1 MLKKLL
7 WKSGINRENTRY
19 TTEGG
24 WYDGDKI
31 RFRQGTPQVIG
42 GWEQISS
49 SRFLGICR
57 SLWSWA
63 TLSGSDYIGVGTN
76 VKFYVSRGGLYYDIT
91 PIADAI
97 NLTNPFTASTNS
109 SIVTVTD
116 ATHAFADGD
125 YVTYYGA
132 TGLGGAITAAVLN
145 QEYRITY
152 VDATHYT
159 IDTGVLATSSDT
171 GHGGTV
177 RALYQIQAGAA
188 INLPLV
194 GWGAGY
200 WSYGTWGNGG
210 TSTQQLRLWSQTN
223 FGGDLIFGPRGG
235 GIYYW
240 NSSFDVTP
248 PAFTVT
254 IASPAVATSGN
265 AVYEGQPIQI
275 LSTGALPTGLSIGTT
290 YYARNVSGAGTS
302 FNLSATATGAL
313 INTSGSQSG
322 THTISI
328 RALNLSALPGA
339 SDVPTIQNYTFVSDV
354 SRFVFAL
361 GCNDYGST
369 VQDPMLI
376 RWSDQEDAAMW
387 TPSATNQ
394 AGSIRVTH
402 GSEII
407 TAIQTRQEIIVFTDA
422 ALYSLQY
429 LGPPY
434 VWGTQLMG
442 DNISIASQNAVS
454 QAANVVYW
462 MGVDKFYKY
471 DGRAQTLRCDLKEY
485 IFNDINRDEFAQVF
499 SGTNEGFNEV
509 WWFYCTENSTTIDR
523 YVVYNYLEDI
533 WYYGSMARTAWLD
546 SGLYPTAATYTLN
559 LVNHEYGLNNNETGT
574 AVPINSY
581 ITTSEFD
588 IDDGHNFAFIRRIL
602 PDITFRGS
610 TAESPSATMSVIPL
624 NNSGSG
630 YTTPPSVGG
639 VDNAAITRTATV
651 PIEQFTGQV
660 FIRVRGRQFSFKIE
674 SNQLD
679 TTWQLGAPRI
689 DYMLDGRRS
698 T

>member
-1 MLKKLL
+1 
-7 WKSGINRENTRY
+7 
-19 TTEGG
+19 
-24 WYDGDKI
+24 
-31 RFRQGTPQVIG
+31 
-42 GWEQISS
+42 
-49 SRFLGICR
+49 
-57 SLWSWA
+57 
-63 TLSGSDYIGVGTN
+63 
-76 VKFYVSRGGLYYDIT
+76 
-91 PIADAI
+91 
-97 NLTNPFTASTNS
+97 
-109 SIVTVTD
+109 VT
-116 ATHAFADGD
+116 F
-125 YVTYYGA
+125 YGA
-132 TGLGGAITAAVLN
+132 TGLGGAITASVLN

-152 VDATHYT
+152 VDTTHYT
-159 IDTGVLATSSDT
+159 IDTGVTATVSDT

-177 RALYQIQAGAA
+177 RALYQIPAGVT
-188 INLPLV
+188 INVPLV

-200 WSYGTWGNGG
+200 WGYGYWGIGG
-210 TSTQQLRLWSQTN
+210 TSTQTLRLWSQSN
-223 FGGDLIFGPRGG
+223 FGQDLIFGPRGG
-235 GIYYW
+235 AIYYW
-240 NSSFDVTP
+240 SSTFDVTP
-248 PAFTVT
+248 PTFAVT
-254 IASPAVATSGN
+254 IASPAVATSGI

-290 YYARNVSGAGTS
+290 YYARNVSGGTT

-322 THTISI
+322 TNTISI
-328 RALNLSALPGA
+328 RATNLNALPGA
-339 SDVPTIQNYTFVSDV
+339 SDVPTIQNYLFVSDA

-369 VQDPMLI
+369 TQDPMLI

-402 GSEII
+402 GSEIV

-471 DGRAQTLRCDLKEY
+471 DGRAQTLRCDLKEF
-485 IFNDINRDEFAQVF
+485 IFNDINRSEFDQVF

-509 WWFYCTENSTTIDR
+509 WWFYCTANSTTIDR

-546 SGLYPTAATYTLN
+546 SGLYPTAATYTKN
-559 LVNHEYGLNNNETGT
+559 LVNHEYGLNDNETGT
-574 AVPINSY
+574 ALPINAF
-581 ITTSEFD
+581 ITTSESD
-588 IDDGHNFAFIRRIL
+588 MEDGHNFVFIRRIL

-630 YTTPPSVGG
+630 YTDPASVGG
-639 VDNAAITRTATV
+639 SDNGLVTRTATV
-651 PIEQFTGQV
+651 PIEQFTGQLFV
-660 FIRVRGRQFSFKIE
+660 RVRGRQFAFKIE

-679 TTWQLGAPRI
+679 TTWQMGAIRLDI
-689 DYMLDGRRS
+689 MQDGRRS

>member
-1 MLKKLL
+1 VIKKLL
-7 WKSGINRENTRY
+7 YKSGINRENTRY
-19 TTEGG
+19 YTESGY
-24 WYDGDKI
+24 YDGDKI

-42 GWEQISS
+42 GWGQISS
-49 SRFLGICR
+49 NRFLGICR

-76 VKFYVSRGGLYYDIT
+76 EKFYVSRGGLYYDIT
-91 PIADAI
+91 PIGDALT
-97 NLTNPFTASTNS
+97 LTNPFTASVGS
-109 SIVTVTD
+109 SVITVTE
-116 ATHAFADGD
+116 ATHEFADGD
-125 YVTYYGA
+125 YVTFYGA
-132 TGLGGAITAAVLN
+132 TGLGGAITASVLN

-152 VDATHYT
+152 VDTTHYT
-159 IDTGVLATSSDT
+159 IDTGVTATVSDT

-177 RALYQIQAGAA
+177 RALYQIPAGVT
-188 INLPLV
+188 INVPLV

-200 WSYGTWGNGG
+200 WGYGYWGIGG
-210 TSTQQLRLWSQTN
+210 TSTQTLRLWSQSN
-223 FGGDLIFGPRGG
+223 FGQDLIFGPRGG
-235 GIYYW
+235 AIYYW
-240 NSSFDVTP
+240 SSTFDVTP
-248 PAFTVT
+248 PTFAVT
-254 IASPAVATSGN
+254 IASPAVATSGI

-290 YYARNVSGAGTS
+290 YYARNVSGGTT

-322 THTISI
+322 TNTISI
-328 RALNLSALPGA
+328 RATNLNALPGA
-339 SDVPTIQNYTFVSDV
+339 SDVPTIQNYLFVSDA

-369 VQDPMLI
+369 TQDPMLI

-402 GSEII
+402 GSEIV

-471 DGRAQTLRCDLKEY
+471 DGRAQTLRCDLKEF
-485 IFNDINRDEFAQVF
+485 IFNDINRSEFDQVF

-509 WWFYCTENSTTIDR
+509 WWFYCTANSTTIDR

-546 SGLYPTAATYTLN
+546 SGLYPTAATYTKN
-559 LVNHEYGLNNNETGT
+559 LVNHEYGLNDNETGT
-574 AVPINSY
+574 ALPINAF
-581 ITTSEFD
+581 ITTSESD
-588 IDDGHNFAFIRRIL
+588 MEDGHNFVFIRRIL

-630 YTTPPSVGG
+630 YTDPASVGG
-639 VDNAAITRTATV
+639 SDNGLVTRTATV
-651 PIEQFTGQV
+651 PIEQFTGQLFV
-660 FIRVRGRQFSFKIE
+660 RVRGRQFAFKIE

-679 TTWQLGAPRI
+679 TTWQMGAIRLDI
-689 DYMLDGRRS
+689 MQDGRRS

>member
-1 MLKKLL
+1 VIKKLL
-7 WKSGINRENTRY
+7 YKSGINRENTRY
-19 TTEGG
+19 YTESGY
-24 WYDGDKI
+24 YDGDKI

-42 GWEQISS
+42 GWGQISS
-49 SRFLGICR
+49 NRFLGICR

-76 VKFYVSRGGLYYDIT
+76 EKFYVSRGGLYYDIT
-91 PIADAI
+91 PIGDALT
-97 NLTNPFTASTNS
+97 LTNPFTASVGS
-109 SIVTVTD
+109 SVITVTE
-116 ATHAFADGD
+116 ATHEFADGD
-125 YVTYYGA
+125 YVTFYGA
-132 TGLGGAITAAVLN
+132 TGLGGAITASVLN

-152 VDATHYT
+152 VDTTHYT
-159 IDTGVLATSSDT
+159 IDTGVTATVSDT

-177 RALYQIQAGAA
+177 RALYQIPAGVT
-188 INLPLV
+188 INVPLV

-200 WSYGTWGNGG
+200 WGYGYWGIGG
-210 TSTQQLRLWSQTN
+210 TSTQTLRLWSQSN
-223 FGGDLIFGPRGG
+223 FGQDLIFGPRGG
-235 GIYYW
+235 AIYYW
-240 NSSFDVTP
+240 SSTFDVTP
-248 PAFTVT
+248 PTFAVT
-254 IASPAVATSGN
+254 IASPAVATSGI

-290 YYARNVSGAGTS
+290 YYARNVSGGTT

-322 THTISI
+322 TNTISI
-328 RALNLSALPGA
+328 RATNLNALPGA
-339 SDVPTIQNYTFVSDV
+339 SDVPTIQNYLFVSDA

-369 VQDPMLI
+369 TQDPMLI

-394 AGSIRVTH
+394 AGSIRVTY
-402 GSEII
+402 GSEIV

-471 DGRAQTLRCDLKEY
+471 DGRAQTLRCDLKEF
-485 IFNDINRDEFAQVF
+485 IFNDINRSEFDQVF

-509 WWFYCTENSTTIDR
+509 WWFYCTANSTTIDR

-546 SGLYPTAATYTLN
+546 SGLYPTAATYTKN
-559 LVNHEYGLNNNETGT
+559 LVNHEYGLNDNETGT
-574 AVPINSY
+574 ALPINAF
-581 ITTSEFD
+581 ITTSESD
-588 IDDGHNFAFIRRIL
+588 MEDGHNFVFIRRIL

-630 YTTPPSVGG
+630 YTDPASVGG
-639 VDNAAITRTATV
+639 SDNGLVTRTATV
-651 PIEQFTGQV
+651 PIEQFTGQLFV
-660 FIRVRGRQFSFKIE
+660 RVRGRQFAFKIE

-679 TTWQLGAPRI
+679 TTWQMGAIRLDI
-689 DYMLDGRRS
+689 MQDGRRS

>member
-1 MLKKLL
+1 VIKKLL
-7 WKSGINRENTRY
+7 YKSGINRENTRY
-19 TTEGG
+19 YTESGY
-24 WYDGDKI
+24 YDGDKI

-49 SRFLGICR
+49 NRFLGICR

-63 TLSGSDYIGVGTN
+63 TLSGSDYIGIGTN
-76 VKFYVSRGGLYYDIT
+76 EKFYVSRGGLYYDIT
-91 PIADAI
+91 PIGDALI
-97 NLTNPFTASTNS
+97 LTNPFTASVGS
-109 SIVTVTD
+109 SVITVTE
-116 ATHAFADGD
+116 ATHKFADGD
-125 YVTYYGA
+125 YVTFYGA
-132 TGLGGAITAAVLN
+132 TGLGGAITASVLN

-152 VDATHYT
+152 VDTTHYT
-159 IDTGVLATSSDT
+159 IDTGVTATVSDT

-177 RALYQIQAGAA
+177 RVLYQIPAGAA
-188 INLPLV
+188 INVPLV

-200 WSYGTWGNGG
+200 WGYGYWGIGG
-210 TSTQQLRLWSQTN
+210 TSTQTLRLWSQSN
-223 FGGDLIFGPRGG
+223 FGQDLIFGPRGA

-240 NSSFDVTP
+240 SSTFDVTP
-248 PAFTVT
+248 PTFTVT
-254 IASPAVATSGN
+254 IASPAVATSGI

-275 LSTGALPTGLSIGTT
+275 LSTGALPTGLSIGAT
-290 YYARNVSGAGTS
+290 YYARNVSGGTT

-322 THTISI
+322 TNTISI
-328 RALNLSALPGA
+328 RAINLNALPGA
-339 SDVPTIQNYTFVSDV
+339 SDAPTIQNYLFVSDA

-369 VQDPMLI
+369 TQDPMLI
-376 RWSDQEDAAMW
+376 RWSDQEDATMW

-394 AGSIRVTH
+394 AGSIRVTG
-402 GSEII
+402 GSEIV

-471 DGRAQTLRCDLKEY
+471 DGRAQTLRCDLKEF
-485 IFNDINRDEFAQVF
+485 IFNDINRSEFDQVF

-509 WWFYCTENSTTIDR
+509 WWFYCTANSTTIDR

-546 SGLYPTAATYTLN
+546 SGLYPTAATYTKN
-559 LVNHEYGLNNNETGT
+559 LVNHEYGLNDNETGT
-574 AVPINSY
+574 ELPINAF
-581 ITTSEFD
+581 ITTSESD
-588 IDDGHNFAFIRRIL
+588 MEDGHNFVFIRRIL

-630 YTTPPSVGG
+630 YTDPTSVGG
-639 VDNAAITRTATV
+639 SDNGLVTRTATV
-651 PIEQFTGQV
+651 PIEQFTGQLFV
-660 FIRVRGRQFSFKIE
+660 RVRGRQFVFKIE

-679 TTWQLGAPRI
+679 TTWQMGAIRLDI
-689 DYMLDGRRS
+689 MQDGRRS

>member
-1 MLKKLL
+1 M
-7 WKSGINRENTRY
+7 T
-19 TTEGG
+19 
-24 WYDGDKI
+24 
-31 RFRQGTPQVIG
+31 F
-42 GWEQISS
+42 
-49 SRFLGICR
+49 
-57 SLWSWA
+57 
-63 TLSGSDYIGVGTN
+63 
-76 VKFYVSRGGLYYDIT
+76 
-91 PIADAI
+91 
-97 NLTNPFTASTNS
+97 
-109 SIVTVTD
+109 
-116 ATHAFADGD
+116 
-125 YVTYYGA
+125 YGA
-132 TGLGGAITAAVLN
+132 TGLGGAITASVLN

-152 VDATHYT
+152 VDTTHYT
-159 IDTGVLATSSDT
+159 IDTGVTATVSDT

-177 RALYQIQAGAA
+177 RALYQIPAGVT
-188 INLPLV
+188 INVPLV

-200 WSYGTWGNGG
+200 WGYGYWGIGG
-210 TSTQQLRLWSQTN
+210 TSTQTLRLWSQSN
-223 FGGDLIFGPRGG
+223 FGQDLIFGPRGG
-235 GIYYW
+235 AIYYW
-240 NSSFDVTP
+240 SSTFDVTP
-248 PAFTVT
+248 PTFAVT
-254 IASPAVATSGN
+254 IASPAVATSGI

-290 YYARNVSGAGTS
+290 YYARNVSGGTT

-322 THTISI
+322 TNTISI
-328 RALNLSALPGA
+328 RATNLNALPGA
-339 SDVPTIQNYTFVSDV
+339 SDVPTIQNYLFVSDA

-369 VQDPMLI
+369 TQDPMLI

-402 GSEII
+402 GSEIV

-471 DGRAQTLRCDLKEY
+471 DGRAQTLRCDLKEF
-485 IFNDINRDEFAQVF
+485 IFNDINRSEFDQVF

-509 WWFYCTENSTTIDR
+509 WWFYCTANSTTIDR

-546 SGLYPTAATYTLN
+546 SGLYPTAATYTKN
-559 LVNHEYGLNNNETGT
+559 LVNHEYGLNDNETGT
-574 AVPINSY
+574 ALPINAF
-581 ITTSEFD
+581 ITTSESD
-588 IDDGHNFAFIRRIL
+588 MEDGHNFVFIRRIL

-630 YTTPPSVGG
+630 YTDPASVGG
-639 VDNAAITRTATV
+639 SDNGLVTRTATV
-651 PIEQFTGQV
+651 PIEQFTGQLFV
-660 FIRVRGRQFSFKIE
+660 RVRGRQFAFKIE

-679 TTWQLGAPRI
+679 TTWQMGAIRLDI
-689 DYMLDGRRS
+689 MQDGRRS

>member
-1 MLKKLL
+1 MIKKLL
-7 WKSGINRENTRY
+7 YKSGINRENTRHY
-19 TTEGG
+19 TESGY
-24 WYDGDKI
+24 YDGDKI

-42 GWEQISS
+42 GWGQISS
-49 SRFLGICR
+49 NRFLGICR

-76 VKFYVSRGGLYYDIT
+76 EKFYVSRGGLYYDIT
-91 PIADAI
+91 PIGDALT
-97 NLTNPFTASTNS
+97 LTNPFTASVGS
-109 SIVTVTD
+109 SVITVTE
-116 ATHAFADGD
+116 ATHEFADGD
-125 YVTYYGA
+125 YVTFYGA
-132 TGLGGAITAAVLN
+132 TGLGGAITASVLN

-152 VDATHYT
+152 VDTTHYT
-159 IDTGVLATSSDT
+159 IDTGVTATVSDT

-177 RALYQIQAGAA
+177 RALYQIPAGVT
-188 INLPLV
+188 INVPLV

-200 WSYGTWGNGG
+200 WGYGYWGIGG
-210 TSTQQLRLWSQTN
+210 TSTQTLRLWSQSN
-223 FGGDLIFGPRGG
+223 FGQDLIFGPRGG
-235 GIYYW
+235 AIYYW
-240 NSSFDVTP
+240 SSTFDVTP
-248 PAFTVT
+248 PTFAVT
-254 IASPAVATSGN
+254 IASPAVATSGI

-290 YYARNVSGAGTS
+290 YYARNVSGGTT

-322 THTISI
+322 TNTISI
-328 RALNLSALPGA
+328 RATNLNALPGA
-339 SDVPTIQNYTFVSDV
+339 SDVPTIQNYLFVSDA

-369 VQDPMLI
+369 TQDPMLI

-402 GSEII
+402 GSEIV

-471 DGRAQTLRCDLKEY
+471 DGRAQTLRCDLKEF
-485 IFNDINRDEFAQVF
+485 IFNDINRSEFDQVF

-509 WWFYCTENSTTIDR
+509 WWFYCTANSTTIDR

-546 SGLYPTAATYTLN
+546 SGLYPTAATYTKN
-559 LVNHEYGLNNNETGT
+559 LVNHEYGLNDNETGT
-574 AVPINSY
+574 ALPINAF
-581 ITTSEFD
+581 ITTSESD
-588 IDDGHNFAFIRRIL
+588 MEDGHNFVFIRRIL

-630 YTTPPSVGG
+630 YTDPASVGG
-639 VDNAAITRTATV
+639 SDNGLVTRTATV
-651 PIEQFTGQV
+651 PIEQFTGQLFV
-660 FIRVRGRQFSFKIE
+660 RVRGRQFAFKIE

-679 TTWQLGAPRI
+679 TTWQMGAIRLDI
-689 DYMLDGRRS
+689 MQDGRRS

>member
-1 MLKKLL
+1 MIKKLL
-7 WKSGINRENTRY
+7 YKSGINRENTRY
-19 TTEGG
+19 YTESGY
-24 WYDGDKI
+24 YDGDKI

-42 GWEQISS
+42 GWGQISS
-49 SRFLGICR
+49 NRFLGICR

-76 VKFYVSRGGLYYDIT
+76 EKFYVSRGGLYYDIT
-91 PIADAI
+91 PIGDALT
-97 NLTNPFTASTNS
+97 LTNPFTASVGS
-109 SIVTVTD
+109 SVITVTE
-116 ATHAFADGD
+116 ATHEFADGD
-125 YVTYYGA
+125 YVTFYGA
-132 TGLGGAITAAVLN
+132 TGLGGAITASVLN

-152 VDATHYT
+152 VDTTHYT
-159 IDTGVLATSSDT
+159 IDTGVTATVSDT

-177 RALYQIQAGAA
+177 RALYQIPAGVT
-188 INLPLV
+188 INVPLV

-200 WSYGTWGNGG
+200 WGYGYWGIGG
-210 TSTQQLRLWSQTN
+210 TSTQTLRLWSQSN
-223 FGGDLIFGPRGG
+223 FGQDLIFGPRGG
-235 GIYYW
+235 AIYYW
-240 NSSFDVTP
+240 SSTFDVTP
-248 PAFTVT
+248 PTFAVT
-254 IASPAVATSGN
+254 IASPAVATSGI

-290 YYARNVSGAGTS
+290 YYARNVSGGTT

-322 THTISI
+322 TNTISI
-328 RALNLSALPGA
+328 RATNLNALPGA
-339 SDVPTIQNYTFVSDV
+339 SDVPTIQNYLFVSDA

-369 VQDPMLI
+369 TQDPMLI

-394 AGSIRVTH
+394 AGSIRVTY
-402 GSEII
+402 GSEIV

-471 DGRAQTLRCDLKEY
+471 DGRAQTLRCDLKEF
-485 IFNDINRDEFAQVF
+485 IFNDINRSEFDQVF

-509 WWFYCTENSTTIDR
+509 WWFYCTANSTTIDR

-546 SGLYPTAATYTLN
+546 SGLYPTAATYTKN
-559 LVNHEYGLNNNETGT
+559 LVNHEYGLNDNETGT
-574 AVPINSY
+574 ALPINAF
-581 ITTSEFD
+581 ITTSESD
-588 IDDGHNFAFIRRIL
+588 MEDGHNFVFIRRIL

-630 YTTPPSVGG
+630 YTDPASVGG
-639 VDNAAITRTATV
+639 SDNGLVTRTATV
-651 PIEQFTGQV
+651 PIEQFTGQLFV
-660 FIRVRGRQFSFKIE
+660 RVRGRQFAFKIE

-679 TTWQLGAPRI
+679 TTWQMGAIRLDI
-689 DYMLDGRRS
+689 MQDGRRS

>member
-1 MLKKLL
+1 MIKKLL
-7 WKSGINRENTRY
+7 YKSGINRENTRY
-19 TTEGG
+19 YTESGY
-24 WYDGDKI
+24 YDGDKI

-42 GWEQISS
+42 GWGQISS
-49 SRFLGICR
+49 NRFLGICR

-76 VKFYVSRGGLYYDIT
+76 EKFYVSRGGLYYDIT
-91 PIADAI
+91 PIGDALT
-97 NLTNPFTASTNS
+97 LTNPFTASVGS
-109 SIVTVTD
+109 SVITVTE
-116 ATHAFADGD
+116 ATHEFADGD
-125 YVTYYGA
+125 YVTFYGA
-132 TGLGGAITAAVLN
+132 TGLGGAITASVLN

-152 VDATHYT
+152 VDTTHYT
-159 IDTGVLATSSDT
+159 IDTGVTATVSDT

-177 RALYQIQAGAA
+177 RALYQIPAGVT
-188 INLPLV
+188 INVPLV

-200 WSYGTWGNGG
+200 WGYGYWGIGG
-210 TSTQQLRLWSQTN
+210 TSTQTLRLWSQSN
-223 FGGDLIFGPRGG
+223 FGQDLIFGPRGG
-235 GIYYW
+235 AIYYW
-240 NSSFDVTP
+240 SSTFDVTP
-248 PAFTVT
+248 PTFAVT
-254 IASPAVATSGN
+254 IASPAVATSGI

-290 YYARNVSGAGTS
+290 YYARNVSGGTT

-322 THTISI
+322 TNTISI
-328 RALNLSALPGA
+328 RATNLNALPGA
-339 SDVPTIQNYTFVSDV
+339 SDVPTIQNYLFVSDA

-369 VQDPMLI
+369 TQDPMLI

-402 GSEII
+402 GSEIV

-471 DGRAQTLRCDLKEY
+471 DGRAQTLRCDLKEF
-485 IFNDINRDEFAQVF
+485 IFNDINRSEFDQVF

-509 WWFYCTENSTTIDR
+509 WWFYCTANSTTIDR

-546 SGLYPTAATYTLN
+546 SGLYPTAATYTKN
-559 LVNHEYGLNNNETGT
+559 LVNHEYGLNDNETGT
-574 AVPINSY
+574 ALPINAF
-581 ITTSEFD
+581 ITTSESD
-588 IDDGHNFAFIRRIL
+588 MEDGHNFVFIRRIL

-630 YTTPPSVGG
+630 YTDPASVGG
-639 VDNAAITRTATV
+639 SDNGLVTRTATV
-651 PIEQFTGQV
+651 PIEQFTGQLFV
-660 FIRVRGRQFSFKIE
+660 RVRGRQFAFKIE

-679 TTWQLGAPRI
+679 TTWQMGAIRLDI
-689 DYMLDGRRS
+689 MQDGRRS